1 VSIPANEGTCNKA
14 HLYVVTTYICP
25 YPLGAELSNMTIS
38 AVKIIAPHPNVPVPI
53 IVDEFTR
60 EKGVMIN

>member
-1 VSIPANEGTCNKA
+1 
-14 HLYVVTTYICP
+14 
-25 YPLGAELSNMTIS
+25 MTIS